1 MGITLYGY
9 RIVRIFSLYTRVP
22 LDYNS
27 NIILYDLKGVTF
39 MNGNDNLSTR
49 AYLAIGMML
58 FALFFGAGNLIFPA
72 ALGQH
77 AGDNVGWALLG
88 FVLTGVGLPL
98 LGVVAMGYSSCKD
111 VEELASRVHP
121 IYGLLYTIS
130 LYLSI
135 GPMFATPRT
144 GTVAYEIAIKTFAD
158 GLHMNMEPIFLA
170 LFFGISLWLSISP
183 QKLVNRI
190 GNILTPALLLVILL
204 LIVKSFITPL
214 GGYAV
219 PQPSYGDAPTAV
231 LQGFLDGYNT
241 MDALASVVFAILVI
255 DFVRLSGA
263 TSRAVITKTVMEVGA
278 IAVGLLGI
286 VYVFIANIGATSV
299 ERFGLFETGAP
310 VLSVSAN
317 YLFGEF
323 GQIIL
328 AIIVLLACLSTSI
341 GLITSCGTYFH
352 KLTPKISYKLYVV
365 IFSVAAFGLSMFGLK
380 TIISAAIPV
389 LMLLYPLT
397 IVIILLALL
406 HNVFGGRRCVYVWTV
421 AFTMISALM
430 TGLETAGIAPTA
442 LEQLFAQY
450 IPFQSAG
457 MGWVSFA
464 VLGFV
469 VGLIHKGLA
478 SDNK

>member
-1 MGITLYGY
+1 M
-9 RIVRIFSLYTRVP
+9 YTRVP

-144 GTVAYEIAIKTFAD
+144 GTVAYEIAIKPFAD

-365 IFSVAAFGLSMFGLK
+365 IFSLAAFGLSMFGLK

>member
-1 MGITLYGY
+1 
-9 RIVRIFSLYTRVP
+9 
-22 LDYNS
+22 
-27 NIILYDLKGVTF
+27 

-72 ALGQH
+72 ALGQQ
-77 AGDNVGWALLG
+77 AGSNVGWALLG

-98 LGVVAMGYSSCKD
+98 LGVAAMGYSSCKD

-144 GTVAYEIAIKTFAD
+144 GTVAYEIAIKPFTE
-158 GLHMNMEPIFLA
+158 GLSMNMEPIFLA
-170 LFFGISLWLSISP
+170 LFFGVSLWLSISP

-204 LIVKSFITPL
+204 LIIKSFITPL

-219 PQPSYGDAPTAV
+219 PQPTYGDASKAV

-278 IAVGLLGI
+278 IAVALLGI

-299 ERFGLFETGAP
+299 ERFGLFDTGAP

-317 YLFGEF
+317 YLFGDF

-397 IVIILLALL
+397 IVIILLALF
-406 HNVFGGRRCVYVWTV
+406 HNVFGGRRCVYAWTM

-430 TGLETAGIAPTA
+430 TGLETAGIAPAT
-442 LEQLFAQY
+442 LEQLFTQY
-450 IPFQSAG
+450 IPFQAAG

-469 VGLIHKGLA
+469 VGLIHKGLV
-478 SDNK
+478 SENK

>member
-1 MGITLYGY
+1 
-9 RIVRIFSLYTRVP
+9 
-22 LDYNS
+22 
-27 NIILYDLKGVTF
+27 

-72 ALGQH
+72 ALGQQ
-77 AGDNVGWALLG
+77 AGSNVGWALLG

-98 LGVVAMGYSSCKD
+98 LGVAAMGYSSCKD

-144 GTVAYEIAIKTFAD
+144 GTVAYEIAIKPFTE
-158 GLHMNMEPIFLA
+158 GLSMNMEPIFLA
-170 LFFGISLWLSISP
+170 LFFGVSLWLSISP

-204 LIVKSFITPL
+204 LIIKSFITPL

-219 PQPSYGDAPTAV
+219 PQPTYGDAPTAV

-278 IAVGLLGI
+278 IAVALLGI

-299 ERFGLFETGAP
+299 ERFGLFDTGAP

-317 YLFGEF
+317 YLFGDF

-397 IVIILLALL
+397 IVIILLALI
-406 HNVFGGRRCVYVWTV
+406 NDVFGGRRCIYAWTIGL
-421 AFTMISALM
+421 TMISALM
-430 TGLETAGIAPTA
+430 TGLETAGIAPAA
-442 LEQLFAQY
+442 LEQLFTQY
-450 IPFQSAG
+450 IPFQAAG

-469 VGLIHKGLA
+469 VGLIHKGLV
-478 SDNK
+478 SENK

>member
-1 MGITLYGY
+1 M
-9 RIVRIFSLYTRVP
+9 
-22 LDYNS
+22 NS
-27 NIILYDLKGVTF
+27 
-39 MNGNDNLSTR
+39 NDNLSTR

-77 AGDNVGWALLG
+77 AGSNVGWALLG
-88 FVLTGVGLPL
+88 FILTGVGLPL
-98 LGVVAMGYSSCKD
+98 LGVAAMGYSSCKD

-121 IYGLLYTIS
+121 IYGLLYTIA

-144 GTVAYEIAIKTFAD
+144 GTVAYEIAIKPFTE
-158 GLHMNMEPIFLA
+158 GLSMNMEPIFLA
-170 LFFGISLWLSISP
+170 LFFGVSLWLSISP
-183 QKLVNRI
+183 HKLVNRI

-204 LIVKSFITPL
+204 LIIKSFITPL

-219 PQPSYGDAPTAV
+219 PQPAYGDAPTAV

-263 TSRAVITKTVMEVGA
+263 TSRAVVTKTVMEVGA

-299 ERFGLFETGAP
+299 ERFGLFDTGAP

-317 YLFGEF
+317 YLFGDF

-406 HNVFGGRRCVYVWTV
+406 NNVFGGRRCVYAWTM

-430 TGLETAGIAPTA
+430 TGLETAGIAPAA
-442 LEQLFAQY
+442 LEQLFVQY

-469 VGLIHKGLA
+469 VGLIHKGLVPE
-478 SDNK
+478 NK

>member
-1 MGITLYGY
+1 
-9 RIVRIFSLYTRVP
+9 
-22 LDYNS
+22 
-27 NIILYDLKGVTF
+27 

-77 AGDNVGWALLG
+77 AGSNVGWALLG

-121 IYGLLYTIS
+121 IYGLLYTVA

-144 GTVAYEIAIKTFAD
+144 GTVAYEIAIKPFTE
-158 GLHMNMEPIFLA
+158 GLSMNMEPIFLA
-170 LFFGISLWLSISP
+170 LFFGVSLWLSISP
-183 QKLVNRI
+183 HKLVNRI
-190 GNILTPALLLVILL
+190 GNILTPALLIAILL
-204 LIVKSFITPL
+204 LIIKSFITPL

-219 PQPSYGDAPTAV
+219 PQPAYGDAPTAV

-263 TSRAVITKTVMEVGA
+263 TSRAVVTKTVMEVGA

-299 ERFGLFETGAP
+299 ERFGLFDTGAP

-317 YLFGEF
+317 YLFGDF

-406 HNVFGGRRCVYVWTV
+406 NNVFGGRRCVYAWTM

-430 TGLETAGIAPTA
+430 TGLETAGIAPAA
-442 LEQLFAQY
+442 LEQLFTQY

-469 VGLIHKGLA
+469 VGLIHKGLVPE
-478 SDNK
+478 NK

>member
-1 MGITLYGY
+1 M
-9 RIVRIFSLYTRVP
+9 YTRVP

-144 GTVAYEIAIKTFAD
+144 GTVAYEIAIKPFAD
-158 GLHMNMEPIFLA
+158 GLYMNMEPIFLA

-219 PQPSYGDAPTAV
+219 PQPAYGDAPTAV

-430 TGLETAGIAPTA
+430 TGLETAGIAPAA

>member
-1 MGITLYGY
+1 
-9 RIVRIFSLYTRVP
+9 
-22 LDYNS
+22 
-27 NIILYDLKGVTF
+27 

-72 ALGQH
+72 ALGQQ
-77 AGDNVGWALLG
+77 AGSNVGWALLG

-98 LGVVAMGYSSCKD
+98 LGVAAMGYSSCKD

-144 GTVAYEIAIKTFAD
+144 GTVAYEIAIKPFTE
-158 GLHMNMEPIFLA
+158 GLSLNMEPIFLA
-170 LFFGISLWLSISP
+170 LFFGVSLWLSISP

-219 PQPSYGDAPTAV
+219 PQPSYGDASKAV

-278 IAVGLLGI
+278 IAVALLGI

-299 ERFGLFETGAP
+299 ERFGLFDTGAP

-317 YLFGEF
+317 YLFGGF

-406 HNVFGGRRCVYVWTV
+406 HNVFGGRRCVYAWTM

-430 TGLETAGIAPTA
+430 TGLETAGIAPVA
-442 LEQLFAQY
+442 LEQLFTQY
-450 IPFQSAG
+450 IPFQAAG

-469 VGLIHKGLA
+469 VGLIHKGLV
-478 SDNK
+478 SENK

>member
-1 MGITLYGY
+1 
-9 RIVRIFSLYTRVP
+9 
-22 LDYNS
+22 
-27 NIILYDLKGVTF
+27 

-72 ALGQH
+72 ALGQQ
-77 AGDNVGWALLG
+77 AGSNVGWALLG

-98 LGVVAMGYSSCKD
+98 LGVAAMGYSSCKD

-144 GTVAYEIAIKTFAD
+144 GTVAYEIAIKPFTE
-158 GLHMNMEPIFLA
+158 GLSMNMEPIFLA
-170 LFFGISLWLSISP
+170 LFFGVSLWLSISP

-219 PQPSYGDAPTAV
+219 PQPTYGDASKAV

-255 DFVRLSGA
+255 DFVRLSGS
-263 TSRAVITKTVMEVGA
+263 TSRAVVTKTVMEVGA
-278 IAVGLLGI
+278 IAVALLGI

-299 ERFGLFETGAP
+299 ERFGLFDTGAP

-317 YLFGEF
+317 YLFGDF

-397 IVIILLALL
+397 IVIILLALF
-406 HNVFGGRRCVYVWTV
+406 HNVFGGRRCVYAWTM

-430 TGLETAGIAPTA
+430 TGLETAGIAPAT
-442 LEQLFAQY
+442 LEQLFTQY
-450 IPFQSAG
+450 IPFQAAG

-469 VGLIHKGLA
+469 VGLIHKGLV
-478 SDNK
+478 SENK

>member
-1 MGITLYGY
+1 
-9 RIVRIFSLYTRVP
+9 
-22 LDYNS
+22 
-27 NIILYDLKGVTF
+27 

-72 ALGQH
+72 ALGQQ
-77 AGDNVGWALLG
+77 AGSNVGWALLG

-98 LGVVAMGYSSCKD
+98 LGVAAMGYSSCKD

-144 GTVAYEIAIKTFAD
+144 GTVAYEIAIKPFTE
-158 GLHMNMEPIFLA
+158 GLSMNMEPIFLA
-170 LFFGISLWLSISP
+170 LFFGVSLWLSISP

-219 PQPSYGDAPTAV
+219 PQPSYGDASKAV

-278 IAVGLLGI
+278 IAVALLGI

-317 YLFGEF
+317 YLFGDF

-397 IVIILLALL
+397 IVIILLALV
-406 HNVFGGRRCVYVWTV
+406 NNMFGGRRCVYAWTM

-430 TGLETAGIAPTA
+430 TGLETAGIAPVA
-442 LEQLFAQY
+442 LEQLFTQY
-450 IPFQSAG
+450 IPFQAAG

-469 VGLIHKGLA
+469 VGLIHKGLV
-478 SDNK
+478 SENK

>member
-9 RIVRIFSLYTRVP
+9 RIVRIFFLYTLAP
-22 LDYNS
+22 LDYNG
-27 NIILYDLKGVTF
+27 NIIDLKGVTF

-98 LGVVAMGYSSCKD
+98 LGVAAMGYSSCKD

-144 GTVAYEIAIKTFAD
+144 GTVAYEIAIKPFAE
-158 GLHMNMEPIFLA
+158 GLSMNMEPIFLA

-214 GGYAV
+214 GNYAV
-219 PQPSYGDAPTAV
+219 PQPAYSDAPTAV

-406 HNVFGGRRCVYVWTV
+406 HNVFGGRRCVYAWTM

>member
-1 MGITLYGY
+1 
-9 RIVRIFSLYTRVP
+9 
-22 LDYNS
+22 
-27 NIILYDLKGVTF
+27 

-72 ALGQH
+72 ALGQQ
-77 AGDNVGWALLG
+77 AGSNVGWALFG

-98 LGVVAMGYSSCKD
+98 LGVAAMGYSSCKD

-144 GTVAYEIAIKTFAD
+144 GTVAYEIAIKPFTE
-158 GLHMNMEPIFLA
+158 GLSMNMEPIFLA
-170 LFFGISLWLSISP
+170 LFFGVSLWLSISP
-183 QKLVNRI
+183 HKLVNRI

-204 LIVKSFITPL
+204 LIIKSFITPL

-219 PQPSYGDAPTAV
+219 PQPAYGDAPTAV

-263 TSRAVITKTVMEVGA
+263 TSHAVVTKTVMEVGA
-278 IAVGLLGI
+278 IAVALLGI

-299 ERFGLFETGAP
+299 ERFGLFDTGAP

-317 YLFGEF
+317 YLFGGF

-352 KLTPKISYKLYVV
+352 KLTPKISYKWYVV

-397 IVIILLALL
+397 IVIILLALF
-406 HNVFGGRRCVYVWTV
+406 HNVFGGRRCVYAWTM

-430 TGLETAGIAPTA
+430 TGLETAGIAPAT
-442 LEQLFAQY
+442 LEQLFTQY
-450 IPFQSAG
+450 IPFQAAG

-469 VGLIHKGLA
+469 VGLIHKGLV
-478 SDNK
+478 SENK

>member
-1 MGITLYGY
+1 M
-9 RIVRIFSLYTRVP
+9 
-22 LDYNS
+22 
-27 NIILYDLKGVTF
+27 
-39 MNGNDNLSTR
+39 
-49 AYLAIGMML
+49 
-58 FALFFGAGNLIFPA
+58 
-72 ALGQH
+72 
-77 AGDNVGWALLG
+77 
-88 FVLTGVGLPL
+88 
-98 LGVVAMGYSSCKD
+98 
-111 VEELASRVHP
+111 
-121 IYGLLYTIS
+121 
-130 LYLSI
+130 
-135 GPMFATPRT
+135 
-144 GTVAYEIAIKTFAD
+144 
-158 GLHMNMEPIFLA
+158 
-170 LFFGISLWLSISP
+170 
-183 QKLVNRI
+183 
-190 GNILTPALLLVILL
+190 TPALLLVILL

-365 IFSVAAFGLSMFGLK
+365 IFSLAAFVLSMFGLK

-406 HNVFGGRRCVYVWTV
+406 HNVFGGRRCVYAWTM

>member
-1 MGITLYGY
+1 
-9 RIVRIFSLYTRVP
+9 
-22 LDYNS
+22 
-27 NIILYDLKGVTF
+27 

-72 ALGQH
+72 ALGQQ
-77 AGDNVGWALLG
+77 AGSNVGWALLG

-98 LGVVAMGYSSCKD
+98 LGVAAMGYSSCKD

-121 IYGLLYTIS
+121 FYGLLYTIS

-144 GTVAYEIAIKTFAD
+144 GTVAYEIAIKPFTE
-158 GLHMNMEPIFLA
+158 GLSMNMEPIFLA
-170 LFFGISLWLSISP
+170 LFFGVSLWLSISP

-219 PQPSYGDAPTAV
+219 PQPTYGDASKAV

-278 IAVGLLGI
+278 IAVALLGI

-299 ERFGLFETGAP
+299 ERFGLFDTGAP

-317 YLFGEF
+317 YLFGDF

-397 IVIILLALL
+397 IVIILLALV
-406 HNVFGGRRCVYVWTV
+406 NNMFGGRRCVYAWTM

-430 TGLETAGIAPTA
+430 TGLETAGIAPAA
-442 LEQLFAQY
+442 LEQLFTQY
-450 IPFQSAG
+450 IPFQAAG

-469 VGLIHKGLA
+469 VGLIHKGLV
-478 SDNK
+478 SENK

>member
-1 MGITLYGY
+1 
-9 RIVRIFSLYTRVP
+9 
-22 LDYNS
+22 
-27 NIILYDLKGVTF
+27 

-72 ALGQH
+72 ALGQQ
-77 AGDNVGWALLG
+77 AGSNVGWALLG

-98 LGVVAMGYSSCKD
+98 LGVAAMGYSSCKD

-144 GTVAYEIAIKTFAD
+144 GTVAYEIAIKPFTE
-158 GLHMNMEPIFLA
+158 GLSMNMEPIFLA
-170 LFFGISLWLSISP
+170 LFFGVSLWLSISP

-219 PQPSYGDAPTAV
+219 PQPTYGDASKAV

-263 TSRAVITKTVMEVGA
+263 TSCAVVTKTVMEVGA
-278 IAVGLLGI
+278 IAVALLGI

-299 ERFGLFETGAP
+299 ERFGLFDTGAP

-317 YLFGEF
+317 YLFGGF

-406 HNVFGGRRCVYVWTV
+406 HNVFGGRRCVYAWTM

-430 TGLETAGIAPTA
+430 TGLETAGIAPAT
-442 LEQLFAQY
+442 LEQLFTQY
-450 IPFQSAG
+450 IPFQAAG

-469 VGLIHKGLA
+469 VGLIHKGLV
-478 SDNK
+478 SENK

>member
-1 MGITLYGY
+1 
-9 RIVRIFSLYTRVP
+9 
-22 LDYNS
+22 
-27 NIILYDLKGVTF
+27 

-72 ALGQH
+72 ALGQQ
-77 AGDNVGWALLG
+77 AGSNVGWALLG

-98 LGVVAMGYSSCKD
+98 LGVAAMGYSSCKD

-144 GTVAYEIAIKTFAD
+144 GTVAYEIAIKPFTE
-158 GLHMNMEPIFLA
+158 GLSLNMEPIFLA
-170 LFFGISLWLSISP
+170 LFFGVSLWLSISP

-204 LIVKSFITPL
+204 LIIKSFMTPL

-219 PQPSYGDAPTAV
+219 PQPAYGDASKAV

-278 IAVGLLGI
+278 IAVALLGI

-299 ERFGLFETGAP
+299 ERFGLFDTGAP

-317 YLFGEF
+317 YLFGGF

-406 HNVFGGRRCVYVWTV
+406 HNVFGGRRCVYAWTM

-430 TGLETAGIAPTA
+430 TGLETAGIAPVA
-442 LEQLFAQY
+442 LEQLFTQY
-450 IPFQSAG
+450 IPFQAAG

-469 VGLIHKGLA
+469 VGLIHKGLV
-478 SDNK
+478 SENK

>member
-1 MGITLYGY
+1 
-9 RIVRIFSLYTRVP
+9 
-22 LDYNS
+22 
-27 NIILYDLKGVTF
+27 

-77 AGDNVGWALLG
+77 AGSNVGWALLG

-121 IYGLLYTIS
+121 IYGLLYTVA

-144 GTVAYEIAIKTFAD
+144 GTVAYEIAIKPFTE
-158 GLHMNMEPIFLA
+158 GLSMNMEPIFLA
-170 LFFGISLWLSISP
+170 LFFGVSLWLSISP
-183 QKLVNRI
+183 HKLVNRI

-204 LIVKSFITPL
+204 LIIKSFITPL

-219 PQPSYGDAPTAV
+219 PQPAYGDAPTAV

-263 TSRAVITKTVMEVGA
+263 TSRAVVTKTVMEVGA

-299 ERFGLFETGAP
+299 ERFGLFDTGAP

-317 YLFGEF
+317 YLFGDF

-380 TIISAAIPV
+380 IIISAAIPV

-406 HNVFGGRRCVYVWTV
+406 NNVFGGRRCVYAWTM

-430 TGLETAGIAPTA
+430 TGLETAGIAPAA
-442 LEQLFAQY
+442 LEQLFTQY

-469 VGLIHKGLA
+469 VGLIHKGLVPE
-478 SDNK
+478 NK

>member
-1 MGITLYGY
+1 
-9 RIVRIFSLYTRVP
+9 
-22 LDYNS
+22 
-27 NIILYDLKGVTF
+27 

-72 ALGQH
+72 ALGQQ
-77 AGDNVGWALLG
+77 AGSNVGWALLG

-98 LGVVAMGYSSCKD
+98 LGVAAMGYSSCKD

-144 GTVAYEIAIKTFAD
+144 GTVAYEIAIKPFTE
-158 GLHMNMEPIFLA
+158 GLSMNMEPIFLA
-170 LFFGISLWLSISP
+170 LFFGVSLWLSISP

-219 PQPSYGDAPTAV
+219 PQPTYGDASKAV

-263 TSRAVITKTVMEVGA
+263 TSRAVVTKTVMEVGA
-278 IAVGLLGI
+278 IAVALLGI

-299 ERFGLFETGAP
+299 ERFGLFDTGAP

-317 YLFGEF
+317 YLFGGF

-397 IVIILLALL
+397 IVIILLALV
-406 HNVFGGRRCVYVWTV
+406 HNVFGGRRCVYAWTM

-430 TGLETAGIAPTA
+430 TGLETAGIAPAT
-442 LEQLFAQY
+442 LEQLFTQY
-450 IPFQSAG
+450 IPFQAAG

-469 VGLIHKGLA
+469 VGLIHKGLV
-478 SDNK
+478 SENK

>member
-1 MGITLYGY
+1 
-9 RIVRIFSLYTRVP
+9 
-22 LDYNS
+22 
-27 NIILYDLKGVTF
+27 

-72 ALGQH
+72 ALGQQ
-77 AGDNVGWALLG
+77 AGSNVGWALLG

-98 LGVVAMGYSSCKD
+98 LGVAAMGYSSCKD

-144 GTVAYEIAIKTFAD
+144 GTVAYEIAIKPFTE
-158 GLHMNMEPIFLA
+158 GLSMNMEPIFLA
-170 LFFGISLWLSISP
+170 LFFGVSLWLSISP

-219 PQPSYGDAPTAV
+219 PQPTYGDASKAV

-263 TSRAVITKTVMEVGA
+263 TSRAVVTKTVMEVGA
-278 IAVGLLGI
+278 IAVALLGI

-317 YLFGEF
+317 YLFGDF

-397 IVIILLALL
+397 IVIILLALV
-406 HNVFGGRRCVYVWTV
+406 NNMFGGRRCVYAWTM

-430 TGLETAGIAPTA
+430 TGLETAGIAPAA
-442 LEQLFAQY
+442 LEQLFTQY
-450 IPFQSAG
+450 IPFQAAG

-469 VGLIHKGLA
+469 VGLIHKGLV
-478 SDNK
+478 SENK

>member
-1 MGITLYGY
+1 
-9 RIVRIFSLYTRVP
+9 
-22 LDYNS
+22 
-27 NIILYDLKGVTF
+27 

-72 ALGQH
+72 ALGQQ
-77 AGDNVGWALLG
+77 AGSNVGWALLG

-98 LGVVAMGYSSCKD
+98 LGVAAMGYSSCKD

-144 GTVAYEIAIKTFAD
+144 GTVAYEIAIKPFTE
-158 GLHMNMEPIFLA
+158 GLSMNMEPIFLA
-170 LFFGISLWLSISP
+170 LFFGVSLWLSISP

-219 PQPSYGDAPTAV
+219 PQLTYGDASKAV

-263 TSRAVITKTVMEVGA
+263 TSRAVVTKTVMEVGA
-278 IAVGLLGI
+278 IAVALLGI

-299 ERFGLFETGAP
+299 ERFGLFDTGAP

-317 YLFGEF
+317 YLFGGF

-397 IVIILLALL
+397 IVIILLALF
-406 HNVFGGRRCVYVWTV
+406 HNVFGGRRCVYAWTM

-430 TGLETAGIAPTA
+430 TGLETAGIAPAT
-442 LEQLFAQY
+442 LEQLFTQY
-450 IPFQSAG
+450 IPFQAAG

-469 VGLIHKGLA
+469 VGLIHKGLV
-478 SDNK
+478 SENK